1 MFIGRKKELAF
12 LERMYDTNELQCVC
26 VSGGAGM
33 GKTAILQEFARRR
46 RKACYCVRAST
57 SNANKAAFCTELF
70 AQGVIEY
77 SGGSWL
83 ELLKRL
89 CNKALGQKLIFI
101 IDDVQ
106 ELEKSFAELLPAL
119 GAVLQLQRDKL
130 RLLLLFSGRDTVYVQ
145 QQFRKNG
152 LLCQELHIEPLT
164 YEETLPCLVPFSNEE
179 KLLLYG
185 VTGGIPQYLQ
195 YIDMEQ
201 SFRDNLYKLFFSP
214 TAELLHEGERLLALQ
229 FRQPHIYHSILCSV
243 ACGAVRMRTIAEA
256 VGMTDNKISKYIS
269 VLLHLGLLQKI
280 IPADADKAKQSK
292 NTCYML
298 TNQMLVFW
306 YSFVYPYLSSITMGV
321 GSLVL
326 RTKVLP
332 ALEAYG
338 RQLFLH
344 ICRQHCFLLRSRDDF
359 GFAFTDIG
367 FVWPKEEC
375 TPEALRL
382 LAYDKGEVCFM
393 QCVWNK
399 TKVDIALLKQ
409 LQQQYQDVQGRKTF
423 YMIFSRKG
431 FTDRALGYAAKISNL
446 RLLSLFYLK

>member
-1 MFIGRKKELAF
+1 MFIGRQKELAM

-26 VSGGAGM
+26 VNGSDGM
-33 GKTAILQEFARRR
+33 GKTALLQEFAGRRR
-46 RKACYCVRAST
+46 RACYCVRAST
-57 SNANKAAFCTELF
+57 SNANKAAFYTELL
-70 AQGVIEY
+70 AQGAVECS
-77 SGGSWL
+77 SGRWQ
-83 ELLKRL
+83 ELLESL

-119 GAVLQLQRDKL
+119 VAVLQPLRDKL
-130 RLLLLFSGRDTVYVQ
+130 RLLVLFAGRDTAYVQ
-145 QQFRKNG
+145 QLLLKNG
-152 LLCQELHIEPLT
+152 LVCQELHIKPLT

-185 VTGGIPQYLQ
+185 VMGGIPQYLQ

-201 SFRDNLYKLFFSP
+201 SFRDNLYKLFFAP
-214 TAELLHEGERLLALQ
+214 TAILLHEGERLLASR
-229 FRQPHIYHSILCSV
+229 FRQPHIYHAILCSV
-243 ACGAVRMRTIAEA
+243 ACGAVHMRDIAEA
-256 VGMTDNKISKYIS
+256 VGMPDNKTSKYVS
-269 VLLHLGLLQKI
+269 VLQHFGLLQKI
-280 IPADADKAKQSK
+280 TPADADKAKQSK

-306 YSFVYPYLSSITMGV
+306 YRFVYPYLSSITMGV

-332 ALEAYG
+332 ALEDYG

-344 ICRQHCFLLRSRDDF
+344 ICSQHCLLLRSRGNF
-359 GFAFTDIG
+359 GFNFTSIG
-367 FVWPKEEC
+367 FIWPKDEC

-382 LAYDKGEVCFM
+382 LAHDKLNVCFM

-399 TKVDIALLKQ
+399 TKVDMDLLKQ
-409 LQQQYQDVQGRKTF
+409 LQQQYQDAQRRKTF
-423 YMIFSRKG
+423 YVIFARKG

-446 RLLSLFYLK
+446 RLISLFYLK